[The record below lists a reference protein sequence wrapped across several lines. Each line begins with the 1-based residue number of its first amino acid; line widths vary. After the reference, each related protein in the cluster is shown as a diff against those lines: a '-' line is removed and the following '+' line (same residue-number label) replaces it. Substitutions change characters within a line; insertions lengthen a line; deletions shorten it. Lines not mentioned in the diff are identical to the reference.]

1 MSLDTLGVPSRPDG
15 LPTVTA
21 MICAYNYEQ
30 FVGRAIDSA
39 LAQDYPAELL
49 EILVIEDGSTD
60 CTPAIVDAYAE
71 RHPGRVRVVHHA
83 NMGYIPST
91 NVGLAESRGE
101 LIALLDADDAW
112 RPEKTRRQ
120 VELFQADPTLGLVF
134 CDMAVVDAGDAVLQP
149 SKLAEYGPISENR
162 FAALMYE
169 NFATTS
175 SIMVRASLRGAFCPI
190 RLDVP
195 GDWWIARAVALRA
208 GLNYVPESLAL
219 YRMHGSNMSVGGT
232 KAIVVENKRAI
243 AHQLYGLR
251 HLPLERLNAEE
262 ILHAWAGVERH
273 AQFGVQAGGSFFFD
287 LMEREPG
294 DGEQADALLSEADR
308 AAAEGDSLAEARLA
322 LKALAWDPFR
332 LETRTRL
339 HEAVTRA
346 AADAQ
351 LPDPFPDARPYRML
365 VDARELLEG
374 DDMMHAYIEAMSGSE
389 AVTLVIDASELPGA
403 LAETALRGLVDR
415 CGLEGR
421 NDIDLVAVVGSQTEP
436 ERRRMLAAVQARYSR
451 QASEAGRTPVFTP
464 SSLDQLTALAA

>member
-30 FVGRAIDSA
+30 FVGRAIESA
-39 LAQDYPAELL
+39 LAQDYPPELL

-60 CTPAIVDAYAE
+60 STPAIVDEYGQ
-71 RHPGRVRVVHHA
+71 RYPGRIRIVHHA

-134 CDMAVVDAGDAVLQP
+134 CDMAVVDADDAVLQP

-175 SIMVRASLRGAFCPI
+175 SIMVRASLRDAFCPI

-208 GLNYVPESLAL
+208 GLDYVPESLAL

-243 AHQLYGLR
+243 AHQLWGLR
-251 HLPLERLNAEE
+251 HLPLDRLNAQE
-262 ILHAWAGVERH
+262 ILHAWSGVERH

-287 LMEREPG
+287 SMDRHPG
-294 DGEQADALLSEADR
+294 DRSRPCWHRLTRPPAMATRWARRDSRSRRSRGIPSAWRPAR
-308 AAAEGDSLAEARLA
+308 AC
-322 LKALAWDPFR
+322 
-332 LETRTRL
+332 
-339 HEAVTRA
+339 TRA
-346 AADAQ
+346 SRVP
-351 LPDPFPDARPYRML
+351 LPRLSCPIRSRAPGLTGCWSMR
-365 VDARELLEG
+365 
-374 DDMMHAYIEAMSGSE
+374 
-389 AVTLVIDASELPGA
+389 ASCS
-403 LAETALRGLVDR
+403 TA
-415 CGLEGR
+415 
-421 NDIDLVAVVGSQTEP
+421 T
-436 ERRRMLAAVQARYSR
+436 
-451 QASEAGRTPVFTP
+451 T
-464 SSLDQLTALAA
+464 